1 MSSLSNKSSFA
12 LNMRSDNLRSKRHRK
27 IAYKPIGIIHSPF
40 KELSKT
46 PQQPEGGRDIEGYIE
61 LFPEYVEGL
70 VHIDMYSLI
79 TLVYD
84 LHLSKG
90 HSLQITNLGEGIQ
103 RGIFSTRAAIR
114 PNSIGISV
122 VRLNRIEGSKI
133 YIRDLDMINGTP
145 LLDIKP
151 YKTLGY

>member
-1 MSSLSNKSSFA
+1 MDISIKKSSSNFSQ
-12 LNMRSDNLRSKRHRK
+12 LSDNLRNDIHNK
-27 IAYKPIGIIHSPF
+27 IVYKPIGIIHSPF
-40 KELSKT
+40 KELSKI
-46 PQQPEGGRDIEGYIE
+46 PQQPEGGRYIEGFIE

-70 VHIDMYSLI
+70 VDIDMYTFI
-79 TLVYD
+79 TLIYD

-90 HSLQITNLGEGIQ
+90 YNLQITNLGEGIS
-103 RGIFSTRAAIR
+103 RGIFSTRAPSR

-133 YIRDLDMINGTP
+133 YIRDLDMIDGTP

-151 YKTLGY
+151 YKTKDY